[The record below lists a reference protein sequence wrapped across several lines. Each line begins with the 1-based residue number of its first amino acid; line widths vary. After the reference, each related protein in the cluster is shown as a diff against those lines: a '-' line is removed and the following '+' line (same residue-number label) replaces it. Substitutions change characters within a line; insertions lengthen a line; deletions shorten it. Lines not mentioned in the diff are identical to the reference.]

1 MKSSTLVWFSGSRQ
15 CDCVREGERTV
26 WIKEYKQ
33 HIQRDRQNVSILDVQ
48 DCSVA
53 RLGDL
58 LLFGQLFKVCEY
70 ILLGQIVG

>member
-1 MKSSTLVWFSGSRQ
+1 ML
-15 CDCVREGERTV
+15 
-26 WIKEYKQ
+26 IKEYKQ